1 MNSSSVIENG
11 YKTRFASEFEDMVFL
26 LTHLCEIE
34 PVCSRIFLEGLKKAC
49 WFSFGGKGNKE
60 AAHAFYIWICC
71 RSDHKTAVENQSKPN
86 LVGLYMKSFT
96 RERQREVSPA
106 SAGRD

>member
-60 AAHAFYIWICC
+60 AAHAYTFGFVVSQTINQLL
-71 RSDHKTAVENQSKPN
+71 KTKQN
-86 LVGLYMKSFT
+86 
-96 RERQREVSPA
+96 RQPP
-106 SAGRD
+106 RD